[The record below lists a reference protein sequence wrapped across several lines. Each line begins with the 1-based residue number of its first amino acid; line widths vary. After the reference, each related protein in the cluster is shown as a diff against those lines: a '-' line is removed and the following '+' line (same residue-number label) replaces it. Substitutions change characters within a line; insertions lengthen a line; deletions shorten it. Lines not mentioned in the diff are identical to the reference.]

1 MFRPIF
7 VSFRLLTTRQKVIF
21 LTLVV
26 TRVANNLLD
35 VVALMAVGLLGSM
48 LAAGLAD
55 ESEAS
60 FAGYSIN
67 VESGF
72 AFVGV
77 VTAIALFFLTKSF
90 LAVLLLRITA
100 LFLAYVEAE
109 ASSDIANYFFSGDL
123 ARVQDYSRGD
133 IQFAVGSSTNTAMNG
148 LLLTGSAMVTDAAL
162 FVSVLAVF
170 VIVDSSTAVVVA
182 AYFLLIVAFFQFVIR
197 KRLTKLGKD
206 LKVNSVGATNAIYD
220 FLLAFRE
227 ITVLSRRPFFVGE
240 FNRFRKRQSVISA
253 RLNFFYALPRFLL
266 ETALMVGVLALVGWQ
281 VVRGDLSDG
290 AVTTGVFLAGGLR
303 MTAALL
309 PIQSAFSKL
318 RAFGPQAEMA
328 QDLLRKVR
336 EKQSQDIESNAETIP
351 IEAKPSERE
360 QLGCAVSVSDVVF
373 THHDGDAPA
382 INGVSLDI
390 PAGGYVAFVG
400 PSGAGKT
407 TLADLILGIHTPDSG
422 HVTVDGKP
430 PGTIRR
436 EFPGQI
442 SYVPQTPGMVSG
454 TIAQNVALGL
464 PNEEIDEERVWQVL
478 AMAELDKAVAGFPDG
493 INSSLGKQSD
503 ALSGGQKQRLGLAR
517 ALYTMPRLLVLDEAT
532 SALDA
537 GTEASIATTIEKLG
551 DSVTVIVIAHR
562 LSTIQHADTVFVV
575 EEGGIS
581 AQGKFADVR
590 KAVPLIEEYVRLMSF
605 D

>member
-7 VSFRLLTTRQKVIF
+7 VSFRFLSTRQKIIF

-35 VVALMAVGLLGSM
+35 VIALMGVGLLGSM
-48 LAAGLAD
+48 LAAGLAE

-60 FAGYSIN
+60 FAGYTVD

-72 AFVGV
+72 AFVWV

-90 LAVLLLRITA
+90 LAILLLRITA

-109 ASSDIANYFFSGDL
+109 AASDIADYFFSGDL

-133 IQFAVGSSTNTAMNG
+133 IQFAVGSSTNKAMNG
-148 LLLTGSAMVTDAAL
+148 LLLTGSAMVTDFAL

-170 VIVDSSTAVVVA
+170 IIVDSSTAVVVA

-197 KRLTKLGKD
+197 NRLTKLGKD
-206 LKVNSVGATNAIYD
+206 LRVHSVGATNAIYD

-227 ITVLSRRPFFVGE
+227 ITVFSRRPFFVE
-240 FNRFRKRQSVISA
+240 QFNRFRKRQSVISA
-253 RLNFFYALPRFLL
+253 RLSFFYALPRFLL

-303 MTAALL
+303 MTSALL
-309 PIQSAFSKL
+309 PIQNALSVL
-318 RAFGPQAEMA
+318 RASGPQAEMA

-336 EKQSQDIESNAETIP
+336 QKQVDDNAKVPENFLRGGP
-351 IEAKPSERE
+351 AFERE
-360 QLGCAVSVSDVVF
+360 PLGCAVSISDVVF
-373 THHDGDAPA
+373 THHDGDSPA

-390 PAGGYVAFVG
+390 PSGGYVAFVG

-407 TLADLILGIHTPDSG
+407 TLADLILGIHTSDSG
-422 HVTVDGKP
+422 RVTVDGQSP
-430 PGTIRR
+430 STVRR
-436 EFPGQI
+436 ELPGQI
-442 SYVPQTPGMVSG
+442 SYVPQTPGLVSG
-454 TIAQNVALGL
+454 SVAQNIALGV
-464 PNEEIDEERVWQVL
+464 NASEVDEERVWRAL
-478 AMAELDKAVAGFPDG
+478 EMAELDNVVKEFNDG
-493 INSSLGKQSD
+493 IHSSLGKQSD

-517 ALYTMPRLLVLDEAT
+517 ALYTLPRLLVLDEAT

-537 GTEASIATTIEKLG
+537 STEASVSATIEKLG

-575 EEGGIS
+575 ESARIS
-581 AQGKFADVR
+581 AQGTFQEVR
-590 KAVPLIEEYVRLMSF
+590 NQVPLIEEYVKLMSF